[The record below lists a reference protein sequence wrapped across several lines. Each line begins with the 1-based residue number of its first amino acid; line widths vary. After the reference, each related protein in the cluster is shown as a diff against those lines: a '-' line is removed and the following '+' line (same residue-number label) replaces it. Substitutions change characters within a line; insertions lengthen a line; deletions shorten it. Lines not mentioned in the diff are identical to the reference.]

1 MVIKH
6 YRIHTGTLAF
16 IFHRI
21 SGIALILYLPL
32 HIWVTHFISS
42 NPGRFDK
49 TMAFLALPLFKFA
62 EVALLGAILYHSLN
76 GIRII
81 LIDLD
86 IIKSKVAQR
95 AVFWILFIAMF
106 PVLIWVGYEF
116 LLKHS
121 MKF

>member
-21 SGIALILYLPL
+21 SGIALIFYLPL
-32 HIWVTHFISS
+32 YIWVTHFISS

-49 TMAFLALPLFKFA
+49 TMAFLSQPLFKFA
-62 EVALLGAILYHSLN
+62 EVALLGAILYHVMN

-86 IIKSKVAQR
+86 IIKTKVAQK
-95 AVFWILFIAMF
+95 AVFWVLFIAMF
-106 PVLIWVGYEF
+106 PVLLWVGYVF
-116 LLKHS
+116 LLKHI
-121 MKF
+121 KLF

>member
-21 SGIALILYLPL
+21 SGIALIFYLPL

-42 NPGRFDK
+42 NPGQFDK
-49 TMAFLALPLFKFA
+49 IMVFLALPIFKFA
-62 EVALLGAILYHSLN
+62 EVALLGAILYHAMN

-86 IIKSKVAQR
+86 IIKTKVAQK
-95 AVFWILFIAMF
+95 AVFWVLFIAMF
-106 PVLIWVGYEF
+106 PVLLWVGYVF
-116 LLKHS
+116 LLKHI
-121 MKF
+121 KLF

>member
-21 SGIALILYLPL
+21 SGITLIFYLPL

-49 TMAFLALPLFKFA
+49 TMAFLSQPLFKFA
-62 EVALLGAILYHSLN
+62 EVALLGAILYHVMN

-86 IIKSKVAQR
+86 IIKTKVAQK
-95 AVFWILFIAMF
+95 AAFWVLFIAMF
-106 PVLIWVGYEF
+106 PVLLWVGYVF
-116 LLKHS
+116 LLKHI
-121 MKF
+121 KLF